1 MMASPREELDQLS
14 DDIHLLG
21 NILGKVIRQQTGMA
35 VYDLV
40 ERTRSLAV
48 DNRNNPDESYIEP
61 YLADLIGQMNLSQA
75 EDVARA
81 FTTYFE
87 LINLAEENHRIR
99 VLRGRERA
107 AYPNPPRE
115 TIANAIAT
123 LKNQGMESAEMAAL
137 LERLH
142 IELVFTAHPTEAKRR
157 SVLSKLRD
165 ISTVLTAL
173 ERENPLPDEERRMKA
188 DILANVEA
196 LWLTER
202 SRTRKPEVTDEVKS
216 YLHYLENSIWDVLP
230 DIYQMLA

>member
-1 MMASPREELDQLS
+1 MASPREESDLLS

-21 NILGKVIRQQTGMA
+21 GILGKVIRQQTGMG

-40 ERTRSLAV
+40 ERTRFLAI
-48 DNRNNPDESYIEP
+48 DSRNNPDEAYIES
-61 YLADLIGQMNLSQA
+61 YLAELVSQMDLSQA

-99 VLRGRERA
+99 VLRGRE
-107 AYPNPPRE
+107 
-115 TIANAIAT
+115 TIAHAVES
-123 LKNQGMESAEMAAL
+123 LKKQGVTPDELSAL
-137 LERLH
+137 LERMH

-165 ISTVLTAL
+165 ISNILTAL
-173 ERENPLPDEERRMKA
+173 ERQDPLPQERERLEA
-188 DILANVEA
+188 EILANVEV

-202 SRTRKPEVTDEVKS
+202 SRTACRVDRGS
-216 YLHYLENSIWDVLP
+216 RS
-230 DIYQMLA
+230 